1 MAKSVRFLSTC
12 VVLCLFAPLT
22 GAAQTGARATSTCS
36 ACVDC
41 SSEAVNARTVR
52 LKFYNQSRMSETDLS
67 TMVALN
73 NRIWEPYGVRFEGTT
88 TRTDAVT
95 VVVSGRERG
104 PAWGSYQ
111 TVLGETL
118 FAGHHAT
125 PYIRLWL
132 GAAEAFAEA
141 TRVGIV
147 QFFTLPREQRNDIL
161 VQMMGVS
168 LAHELAHYL
177 LDTTKHSSRGLL
189 KPAINV
195 ADMQRPDIAHLEL
208 TRSQQSLMCRS
219 ALPARPA
226 THK

>member
-1 MAKSVRFLSTC
+1 MARRILSTC

-22 GAAQTGARATSTCS
+22 GAAQAGARAPSTCS

-41 SSEAVNARTVR
+41 SSEAANARTVR
-52 LKFYNQSRMSETDLS
+52 LNIYNQSRMSEADLS
-67 TMVALN
+67 TMVGLN
-73 NRIWEPYGVRFEGTT
+73 SRIWQPYGVTVERTT
-88 TRTDAVT
+88 TTSPDAVT
-95 VVVSGRERG
+95 VVVSGREHA
-104 PAWGSYQ
+104 PAWGSAQ

-118 FAGHHAT
+118 FTSHHAT

-141 TRVGIV
+141 TRVGPV

-189 KPAINV
+189 KPAINID
-195 ADMQRPDIAHLEL
+195 DMQSPDMAHLEL
-208 TRSQQSLMCRS
+208 TRSQQRRMCHS
-219 ALPARPA
+219 ALLARQA
-226 THK
+226 DK